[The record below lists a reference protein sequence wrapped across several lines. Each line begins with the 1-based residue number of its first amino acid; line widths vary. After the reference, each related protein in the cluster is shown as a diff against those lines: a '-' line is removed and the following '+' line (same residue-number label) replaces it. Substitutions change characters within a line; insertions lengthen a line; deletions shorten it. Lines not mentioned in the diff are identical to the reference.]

1 MRKEKANVLCRKK
14 TAMISATHLHAMIVH
29 FPIAL
34 LLVGFLSEIIGLV
47 TGRKFFNQT
56 SFYLLLLAAGG
67 AITAYLTGDAAG
79 DGMEGGSL
87 KKAMDLH
94 EQAAIITMWV
104 TIATAL
110 VRTAYEL
117 LKKKM
122 KWLKIAAFVLF
133 AFAAA
138 GVGRTGYLGGQLVF
152 KHAAGVELGI
162 GALDNN
168 SAGVA
173 SEE

>member
-1 MRKEKANVLCRKK
+1 
-14 TAMISATHLHAMIVH
+14 MISATHLHAMIVH

-34 LLVGFLSEIIGLV
+34 LLVGFLSELIGIV
-47 TGRKFFNQT
+47 FKKSFFTQV

-94 EQAAIITMWV
+94 EQAAMITMWL
-104 TIATAL
+104 TIAAASA
-110 VRTAYEL
+110 RTAYEL
-117 LKKKM
+117 LKNKM
-122 KWLKIAAFVLF
+122 LWLKIAAFVLF
-133 AFAAA
+133 AAATA

-152 KHAAGVELGI
+152 KHAAGVELGL
-162 GALDNN
+162 GNPDE
-168 SAGVA
+168 SF
-173 SEE
+173 SE

>member
-1 MRKEKANVLCRKK
+1 
-14 TAMISATHLHAMIVH
+14 MISATHLHAMIVH

-34 LLVGFLSEIIGLV
+34 LMVGFLSELIGLV
-47 TGRKFFNQT
+47 TRRAFFSQT
-56 SFYLLLLAAGG
+56 SFYLLILAAAG

-94 EQAAIITMWV
+94 EQAAIITLWL
-104 TIATAL
+104 TIAAAL
-110 VRTAYEL
+110 VRTVYEL

-122 KWLKIAAFVLF
+122 KWLKIAAVVLF
-133 AFAAA
+133 ALAAA

-162 GALDNN
+162 GNPDGA
-168 SAGVA
+168 SADED
-173 SEE
+173 SD